1 MGARGQGARRILA
14 HLRPRRC
21 YNVRRAYIIAKFSAG
36 IDASV
41 RHSFGSIFRST
52 NNLSL
57 DWLSGP
63 IYYVLTCCLSQA
75 PPRQVPAKC
84 TKTGRNFRLFAQR
97 NIPVIIDRKIFK
109 VCAERQYLFQTERDI
124 IINVIKIDC
133 K

>member
-1 MGARGQGARRILA
+1 MGARGQGARRILT

-36 IDASV
+36 IDASA

-84 TKTGRNFRLFAQR
+84 TEISHNFRLFCTEQMFCHIAQE
-97 NIPVIIDRKIFK
+97 ISFK
-109 VCAERQYLFQTERDI
+109 FLQFDYLQIQSD
-124 IINVIKIDC
+124 VV
-133 K
+133 